1 MPMPDFNHVLPSGTV
16 VICTLKIDNKLPV
29 METTLIQGKKAA
41 GTASKKAAALAIMD
55 GNEAAVY
62 VAYKTSEV
70 CAIYPITPSSA
81 MGEFADEWSSDLKEN
96 IFGEV
101 PKIIEMQS
109 EAGAA
114 GAIHG
119 ALQGGALAST
129 FTCSQGLLLMIPNMY
144 KIAGELTPT
153 VFHIAAR
160 SLATH
165 ALSIFGD
172 HSDVMAVRSTGFAML
187 FGNSVQQAHD
197 MAMIA
202 TAATLR
208 SSIPFLNIFDGFR
221 TSHELNEADIL
232 PDDIIKQMIDVNDVA
247 RHRHRALN
255 PENPFIRGT
264 AQNPDVYFQSR
275 EACNEYHWKVPDI
288 VESTMQKFEQLTGR
302 AYKLFE
308 YYGHAQ
314 AENIIII
321 MGSGSGAV
329 QETVDYLNSKGE
341 KTGYL
346 HVHLYRPFSVKH
358 FISALPKTVKHIAV
372 LDRCKETGAIGEPLY
387 MDVINALHSGWDG
400 AIPTVIGG
408 RYGLASKEFNPGM
421 VKAVFDE
428 LKKDKPKNSFSIGIE
443 DDVTHKSL
451 SYDKQF
457 SLEDQHLFRGLFFGL
472 GADGTV
478 SANKN
483 TIKIIGDVTNNHVQG
498 YFVYDSKKSGSLTVS
513 HLRFSEKPIMS
524 TYLINSAN
532 FVACHHF
539 QYLQKYDI
547 LKDAQHGATFL
558 LNAPFATEDVWHNL
572 PKNIQ
577 EEIIEKQLKLYVI
590 NASKVAKE
598 TGMGSRINSI
608 LQTCFFAIS
617 NVIPKEEAISY
628 IKKAI
633 KKSYGR
639 KGEAVVQKNYDAV
652 DKTLENLSLI
662 DYTSLSVGNKESE
675 PAITGNAPDFVQQ
688 VLAKIIAGDGDN
700 LPVSAFPADGT
711 YPSAT
716 TRYEKRNIAEQVPVW
731 DPSLCSQCG
740 KCFFVCPHAAIRP
753 KVYSNDLL
761 KDAPDFFKHIAPV
774 GKEFF
779 KETESY
785 TLQVAVE
792 DCTGCN
798 LCVEVCPIESKT
810 QPGHKA
816 INMQD
821 VLPLK
826 ETEKQNWD
834 FFIGLPDIDRTR
846 INRSTVKGSQLLE
859 PLFEFSGA
867 CSGCG
872 ETPYLKLL
880 TQLFGDRMI
889 VANATGCSSI
899 FGGNLPTTPWSK
911 NAQGLGPAWANSL
924 FEDNAE
930 FGLGIKLATDM
941 KRNYGI
947 SLLKTLR
954 EEVGAELT
962 DTILGNVEANETE
975 IIQQRKNVNELKSRL
990 QEINKPEA
998 RLLYQVAEFLEH
1010 KSMWIVGGDGWAY
1023 DIGFSGLDHVLSTGE
1038 NVNILVLDTEVYSN
1052 TGGQKSKSSPI
1063 GASAKFSIKGKTT
1076 GKKDLAMQAI
1086 AHGTAFVAEIAMGA
1100 NDVHALRTIL
1110 EAEAY
1115 PGPSIIIAYSH
1126 CIAHGYDMCHGLD
1139 QQDLAVKTG
1148 YWPLFRYNPMK
1159 EQGQRFVLDS
1169 KEPSLPLDEFLY
1181 NENRFATIKNNDPV
1195 RATEFLS
1202 LANEGMKQRWQRIQA
1217 LKAL

>member
-1 MPMPDFNHVLPSGTV
+1 MESSIVIGKPDFIV
-16 VICTLKIDNKLPV
+16 
-29 METTLIQGKKAA
+29 
-41 GTASKKAAALAIMD
+41 SKKAAAFTIMD
-55 GNEAAVY
+55 GNEAAVHI
-62 VAYKTSEV
+62 AYKTSEV
-70 CAIYPITPSSA
+70 CAIYPITPSST
-81 MGEFADEWSSDLKEN
+81 MGEWADEWNSENKEN

-160 SLATH
+160 ALATH

-172 HSDVMAVRSTGFAML
+172 HSDVMAVRATGFAML
-187 FGNSVQQAHD
+187 FGNNAQEAHD

-202 TAATLR
+202 TAATLK

-221 TSHELNEADIL
+221 TSHELNEVAVL
-232 PDDIIKQMIDVNDVA
+232 PDEIIRQMIDINDVA
-247 RHRHRALN
+247 RHRQRSLN

-275 EACNEYHWKVPDI
+275 EACNEHHWKVPAI
-288 VESTMQKFEQLTGR
+288 VEATMQQFKTLTGR
-302 AYKLFE
+302 VYQLFE
-308 YYGHAQ
+308 YYGDTA
-314 AENIIII
+314 AERVIII

-329 QETVDYLNSKGE
+329 HETVDHLNSKGA
-341 KTGYL
+341 KTGCL
-346 HVHLYRPFSVKH
+346 SIHLYRPFSVKH
-358 FISALPKTVKHIAV
+358 FVGALPKSVTHIAV
-372 LDRCKETGAIGEPLY
+372 LDRCKETGAIGEPLF
-387 MDVINALHSGWDG
+387 MDVINALHAGWETTM
-400 AIPTVIGG
+400 PKVIGG
-408 RYGLASKEFNPGM
+408 RYGLASKEFNPAM
-421 VKAVFDE
+421 VMAVFDE
-428 LKKDKPKNSFSIGIE
+428 LTKDKPKNGFTIGIE
-443 DDVTHKSL
+443 DDITHTSIP
-451 SYDKQF
+451 YDKTF

-483 TIKIIGDVTNNHVQG
+483 TIKILGDETDMHLQG

-513 HLRFSEKPIMS
+513 HLRFSKQPIRS
-524 TYLINSAN
+524 TYLINFAN
-532 FVACHHF
+532 FIACHHF
-539 QYLQKYDI
+539 QYLEKYDI
-547 LKDAQHGATFL
+547 LKDAQQGATFL
-558 LNAPFATEDVWHNL
+558 LNAPYEKEAVWHHL
-572 PKNIQ
+572 PRKIQ
-577 EEIIEKQLKLYVI
+577 EEIVEKKLKLYVI

-617 NVIPKEEAISY
+617 NIMPKEQAILS

-633 KKSYGR
+633 LKTYGR
-639 KGEAVVQKNYDAV
+639 KGDAVVQKNYDAV
-652 DKTLENLSLI
+652 DRTIENLSLL
-662 DYTSLSVGNKESE
+662 DYSNFTIGNKATE
-675 PAITGNAPDFVQQ
+675 PAIAGNAPSFVQN
-688 VLAKIIAGDGDN
+688 VLARIIAGEGDD

-716 TRYEKRNIAEQVPVW
+716 TRFEKRNIADQVPVW
-731 DPSLCSQCG
+731 DASLCSQCG

-761 KDAPDFFKHIAPV
+761 VDAPDFFKHTAPI

-779 KETESY
+779 KDTESY

-810 QPGHKA
+810 EPGHKA
-816 INMQD
+816 INMQE

-834 FFIGLPDIDRTR
+834 FFISLPDIDRTR
-846 INRSTVKGSQLLE
+846 VNRGTVKGSQLLE

-911 NAQGLGPAWANSL
+911 NAEGLGPAWANSL

-947 SLLKTLR
+947 SLLKKLR

-962 DTILGNVEANETE
+962 DAILNNEEADETA
-975 IIQQRKNVNELKSRL
+975 IIQQRKNVNELKARL
-990 QEINKPEA
+990 TKIDQPNA
-998 RLLYQVAEFLEH
+998 TLLYQIAAFLEH

-1052 TGGQKSKSSPI
+1052 TGGQKSKSTPI
-1063 GASAKFSIKGKTT
+1063 GASAKYSIKGKTT

-1086 AHGTAFVAEIAMGA
+1086 AHGNAYVAEISMGA

-1110 EAEAY
+1110 EAEAF

-1139 QQDLAVKTG
+1139 QQELAVKTG
-1148 YWPLFRYNPMK
+1148 YWPLFHYNPLN
-1159 EQGQRFVLDS
+1159 EQGKRFVLDS
-1169 KEPSLPLDEFLY
+1169 KDPSIPLEDFLY
-1181 NENRFATIKNNDPV
+1181 NENRFATIKNNYPEK
-1195 RATEFLS
+1195 ATEFLAA
-1202 LANEGMKQRWQRIQA
+1202 ANDGIHRRWERIQA
-1217 LKAL
+1217 LKSL

>member
-1 MPMPDFNHVLPSGTV
+1 
-16 VICTLKIDNKLPV
+16 
-29 METTLIQGKKAA
+29 METTVVRGKSAGKAPTKKANL
-41 GTASKKAAALAIMD
+41 SIID
-55 GNEAAVY
+55 GNEAAVHI
-62 VAYKTSEV
+62 AYKTSEV

-81 MGEFADEWSSDLKEN
+81 MGEFADEWSSDNREN

-172 HSDVMAVRSTGFAML
+172 HSDVMAVRATGFAML
-187 FGNSVQQAHD
+187 FGNSPQQAHD

-202 TAATLR
+202 TASTLR

-221 TSHELNEADIL
+221 TSHELNEVEII
-232 PDDIIKQMIDVNDVA
+232 PDSIISEMIDKDAVA
-247 RHRHRALN
+247 RHRSRSLN
-255 PENPFIRGT
+255 PESPSIRGT

-275 EACNEYHWKVPDI
+275 EACNQFHWKVPEI
-288 VESTMQKFEQLTGR
+288 VEATMQQFEKLTGR
-302 AYKLFE
+302 SYKLFE
-308 YYGHAQ
+308 YYGHPE
-314 AENIIII
+314 AENIIIL
-321 MGSGSGAV
+321 MGSATGAV
-329 QETVDYLNSKGE
+329 HETVDYLNSKGE

-346 HVHLYRPFSVKH
+346 HIHLFRPFSVKH
-358 FISALPKTVKHIAV
+358 FINALPASVKKIAV
-372 LDRCKETGAIGEPLY
+372 LDRCKETGAIGEPLF
-387 MDVINALHSGWDG
+387 MDVINALHAGWAG
-400 AIPTVIGG
+400 TLPLVIGG
-408 RYGLASKEFNPGM
+408 RYGLASKEFNTGM
-421 VKAVFDE
+421 VKGIFDE
-428 LKKDKPKNSFSIGIE
+428 LKKDKPKNGFTIGIE
-443 DDVTHKSL
+443 DDVTHTSL
-451 SYDKQF
+451 AYDKTF
-457 SLEDQHLFRGLFFGL
+457 SLENQHLFRGLFFGL

-483 TIKIIGDVTNNHVQG
+483 TIKIVGDVTQNHVQG

-513 HLRFSEKPIMS
+513 HLRFSENPVKS

-558 LNAPFATEDVWHNL
+558 LNAPYATEDVWFNL
-572 PKNIQ
+572 PHNIQ
-577 EEIIEKQLKLYVI
+577 EEIKEKQLKLYVI

-617 NVIPKEEAISY
+617 NVMPKEEAISY

-633 KKSYGR
+633 KKTYGR

-652 DKTLENLSLI
+652 DKTLENLSLV
-662 DYTSLSVGNKESE
+662 DYSDYKIGNKESE
-675 PAITGNAPDFVQQ
+675 PAISGKAPEFVQQ

-700 LPVSAFPADGT
+700 LPVSAFPADGV

-753 KVYSNDLL
+753 KVYNNDLL
-761 KDAPDFFKHIAPV
+761 ADAPDFFKHTAPI

-779 KETESY
+779 KDTESY

-810 QPGHKA
+810 EPGHKA
-816 INMQD
+816 INMQE

-826 ETEKQNWD
+826 ETEKKNWD

-846 INRSTVKGSQLLE
+846 VNRGTVKGSQLLE

-911 NAQGLGPAWANSL
+911 NAEGHGPAWANSL

-941 KRNYGI
+941 KRLYGI
-947 SLLKTLR
+947 SLLKGLR

-962 DTILGNVEANETE
+962 DAILSNVEANETE
-975 IIQQRKNVNELKSRL
+975 VIQQRKNVTALKSRL
-990 QEINKPEA
+990 REIKKEEA
-998 RLLYQVAEFLEH
+998 DLLYQVADFLEH

-1063 GASAKFSIKGKTT
+1063 GASAKFSTKGKTT

-1086 AHGTAFVAEIAMGA
+1086 AHGSAYVAEIAMGA
-1100 NDVHALRTIL
+1100 NDVHALKTIL

-1139 QQDLAVKTG
+1139 QQELAVKTG

-1159 EQGQRFVLDS
+1159 EQGQRFILDS
-1169 KEPSLPLDEFLY
+1169 KDPSVPLDEFLY
-1181 NENRFATIKNNDPV
+1181 HENRFATIKNNDPEK
-1195 RATEFLS
+1195 AIDFLAQ
-1202 LANEGMKQRWQRIQA
+1202 ANEGIRHRWEKIMA
-1217 LKAL
+1217 LRAL

>member
-1 MPMPDFNHVLPSGTV
+1 MN
-16 VICTLKIDNKLPV
+16 
-29 METTLIQGKKAA
+29 ETIVQ
-41 GTASKKAAALAIMD
+41 SKPAVADPQKESLYTIMD
-55 GNEAAVY
+55 GNEAAVRI
-62 VAYKTSEV
+62 AYKTSEV
-70 CAIYPITPSSA
+70 CAIYPITPSSN
-81 MGEFADEWSSDLKEN
+81 MGEWADEWSSDNKEN

-101 PKIIEMQS
+101 PRIIEMQS

-160 SLATH
+160 ALATH

-172 HSDVMAVRSTGFAML
+172 HSDVMAVRSTGFALL
-187 FGNSVQQAHD
+187 FGDSVQEAHD

-202 TAATLR
+202 TAATLK

-221 TSHELNEADIL
+221 TSHELNEVEVIS
-232 PDDIIKQMIDVNDVA
+232 DDVIKQMIDLNAVA
-247 RHRHRALN
+247 RHRSRALN

-275 EACNEYHWKVPDI
+275 EACNEYHWKVPGI
-288 VESTMQKFEQLTGR
+288 VEETMKHFEELTGR
-302 AYKLFE
+302 AYRLFE
-308 YYGHAQ
+308 YYGHAE

-329 QETVDYLNSKGE
+329 HETVDHLNSKGE

-346 HVHLYRPFSVKH
+346 HIHLYRPFSVKY
-358 FISALPKTVKHIAV
+358 FIDALPKTIKKIAV
-372 LDRCKETGAIGEPLY
+372 LDRCKETGAIGEPLF
-387 MDVINALHSGWDG
+387 MDVINALHAGWEGDM
-400 AIPTVIGG
+400 PKVTGG

-421 VKAVFDE
+421 VMAVFDE
-428 LKKDKPKNSFSIGIE
+428 LKKDKPKKSFTIGIE
-443 DDVTHKSL
+443 DDITHTSL
-451 SYDKQF
+451 PYDKTF
-457 SLEDQHLFRGLFFGL
+457 SLEDQHRFRGLFFGL

-483 TIKIIGDVTNNHVQG
+483 TIKIIGDTTDMHMQG

-513 HLRFSEKPIMS
+513 HLRFSDQPVRS

-532 FVACHHF
+532 FIACHHF
-539 QYLQKYDI
+539 QYLEKYDI
-547 LKDAQHGATFL
+547 LKDAQQGATFL
-558 LNAPFATEDVWHNL
+558 LNAPFATEDVWYQL
-572 PKNIQ
+572 PRKIQ
-577 EEIIEKQLKLYVI
+577 DEIKEKELKLYVI
-590 NASKVAKE
+590 NASRVAKE

-617 NVIPKEEAISY
+617 NVMPKDEAITH
-628 IKKAI
+628 IKNAI
-633 KKSYGR
+633 RKSYGR
-639 KGEAVVQKNYDAV
+639 KGEQVVQKNFDAV
-652 DKTLENLSLI
+652 DKTLENLSLL
-662 DYTSLSVGNKESE
+662 DYTGFAVGYKQIV
-675 PAITGNAPDFVQQ
+675 PAISGNAPDFVQQ
-688 VLAKIIAGDGDN
+688 VLAKIIAGEGDE

-716 TRYEKRNIAEQVPVW
+716 TKYEKRNIADTVPVW
-731 DPSLCSQCG
+731 DASLCSQCG

-753 KVYSNDLL
+753 KVYNNDLL
-761 KDAPDFFKHIAPV
+761 ADAPDFFKHTAPI

-779 KETESY
+779 KDTESY

-798 LCVEVCPIESKT
+798 LCVEACPVESKT
-810 QPGHKA
+810 EPGHKA

-826 ETEKQNWD
+826 KTEKENWD

-846 INRSTVKGSQLLE
+846 VNRSTVKGSQLLE

-911 NAQGLGPAWANSL
+911 NAEGIGPAWANSL

-941 KRNYGI
+941 KRNYGL
-947 SLLKTLR
+947 SLLKSLR
-954 EEVGAELT
+954 EDVGPELA
-962 DTILGNVEANETE
+962 DAILNNVEANEAE
-975 IIQQRKNVNELKSRL
+975 IIQQRKNVNELKTRL
-990 QEINKPEA
+990 RDIKKPDA
-998 RLLYQVAEFLEH
+998 RLLYQIAEFLEH

-1038 NVNILVLDTEVYSN
+1038 NINILVLDTEVYSN
-1052 TGGQKSKSSPI
+1052 TGGQKSKSTPI
-1063 GASAKFSIKGKTT
+1063 GASAKYSIKGKTT

-1100 NDVHALRTIL
+1100 NDVHALKTIL
-1110 EAEAY
+1110 EAEAF

-1126 CIAHGYDMCHGLD
+1126 CIAHGYDLCNGLD
-1139 QQDLAVKTG
+1139 QQANAVKSG
-1148 YWPLFRYNPMK
+1148 YWPLFRYNPLK
-1159 EQGQRFVLDS
+1159 EQGNRFVLDS
-1169 KEPSLPLDEFLY
+1169 KDPSIPLENFLY
-1181 NENRFATIKNNDPV
+1181 NENRFATIKNNYPEKAV
-1195 RATEFLS
+1195 EFLAS
-1202 LANEGMKQRWQRIQA
+1202 ANDGMKKRWERIQA

>member
-1 MPMPDFNHVLPSGTV
+1 MESVVTNLKTTETLAKGKPIFTV
-16 VICTLKIDNKLPV
+16 
-29 METTLIQGKKAA
+29 
-41 GTASKKAAALAIMD
+41 MD
-55 GNEAAVY
+55 GNEAAVHI
-62 VAYKTSEV
+62 AYKTSEV
-70 CAIYPITPSSA
+70 CAIYPITPSST
-81 MGEFADEWSSDLKEN
+81 MGEFAEEWSSDNKVN
-96 IFGEV
+96 IYGEI

-160 SLATH
+160 ALATH

-172 HSDVMAVRSTGFAML
+172 HSDVMAVRATGFAML
-187 FGNSVQQAHD
+187 FGNNAQEAHD

-202 TAATLR
+202 TAASLK

-221 TSHELNEADIL
+221 TSHEINEVNVL
-232 PDDIIKQMIDVNDVA
+232 PDYIIKEMIDEKEVA
-247 RHRHRALN
+247 RHRQRSLN

-264 AQNPDVYFQSR
+264 AQNADVYFQSR
-275 EACNEYHWKVPDI
+275 EACNEYHWKVPEI
-288 VESTMQKFEQLTGR
+288 VEATMKQFETLTGR

-314 AENIIII
+314 AERIIII
-321 MGSGSGAV
+321 MGSGSGTV
-329 QETVDYLNSKGE
+329 KETVDYLNKNGE
-341 KTGYL
+341 KTGFL
-346 HVHLYRPFSVKH
+346 CVHLYRPFSVSH
-358 FISALPKTVKHIAV
+358 FIKAIPTSIQKIAV
-372 LDRCKETGAIGEPLY
+372 LDRCKETGAIGEPLF
-387 MDVINALHSGWDG
+387 MDVINALHAQWEG
-400 AIPTVIGG
+400 AMPKVIGG
-408 RYGLASKEFNPGM
+408 RYGLASKEFNPAM
-421 VKAVFDE
+421 VKGIFEE
-428 LKKDKPKNSFSIGIE
+428 LSKTKPKNGFTIGIN
-443 DDVTHKSL
+443 DDITHTSL
-451 SYDKQF
+451 SYDKKF

-483 TIKIIGDVTNNHVQG
+483 TIKIIGDVTDNHVQA

-513 HLRFSEKPIMS
+513 HLRFSDHPIHS

-539 QYLQKYDI
+539 HYLETYDI
-547 LKDAQHGATFL
+547 LKDVQHGATFL
-558 LNAPFATEDVWHNL
+558 LNAPYSNEEVWQHI
-572 PKNIQ
+572 PHTIQ
-577 EEIIEKQLKLYVI
+577 EEIVEKQLKLYVI

-617 NVIPKEEAISY
+617 NIMPKEDAIT
-628 IKKAI
+628 AI
-633 KKSYGR
+633 KNAVKKTYGK
-639 KGEAVVQKNYDAV
+639 KGEAVVKKNFDAI
-652 DKTLENLSLI
+652 DKTLENLSLL
-662 DYTSLSVGNKESE
+662 DYSGFLIGTKEIT
-675 PAITGNAPDFVQQ
+675 PAVSANAPDFVKN
-688 VLAKIIAGDGDN
+688 VLAKIIAGEGDE
-700 LPVSAFPADGT
+700 LPVSAFPTDGT

-716 TRYEKRNIAEQVPVW
+716 TKYEKRNIAEQVPVW

-753 KVYSNDLL
+753 KVYDASQLD
-761 KDAPDFFKHIAPV
+761 KAPDFFKHVAPI
-774 GKEFF
+774 GKEFM
-779 KETESY
+779 KDSEAY

-810 QPGHKA
+810 ELGHKA

-821 VLPLK
+821 VIPLK
-826 ETEKQNWD
+826 ETEKKNWD
-834 FFIGLPDIDRTR
+834 FFLSLPDIDRTR
-846 INRSTVKGSQLLE
+846 VAKTTVKGSQFLE

-899 FGGNLPTTPWSK
+899 FGGNLPTTPWSM
-911 NAQGLGPAWANSL
+911 NAEGNGPAWANSL

-941 KRNYGI
+941 KRQYAT
-947 SLLKTLR
+947 SLLKTIR
-954 EEVGAELT
+954 EDIGTELT
-962 DTILGNVEANETE
+962 DAILNNNEEDEAA
-975 IIQQRKNVNELKSRL
+975 IIKQRLAVNQVKNKLKDIS
-990 QEINKPEA
+990 NPA
-998 RLLYQVAEFLEH
+998 AGLLSQVAGFLEK

-1076 GKKDLAMQAI
+1076 GKKDLAMQAM
-1086 AHGTAFVAEIAMGA
+1086 AHGNAYVAEIAMGA
-1100 NDVHALRTIL
+1100 NDVHALKTIL

-1139 QQDLAVKTG
+1139 QQALAVKTG
-1148 YWPLFRYNPMK
+1148 YWPLFRFNPMNEK
-1159 EQGQRFVLDS
+1159 GKRFMLDS
-1169 KEPSLPLDEFLY
+1169 KDPTLPMEDFLY
-1181 NENRFATIKNNDPV
+1181 NENRFATIKNNYPDK
-1195 RATEFLS
+1195 AHDFLNQ
-1202 LANEGMKQRWQRIQA
+1202 ANDGMHTRLEK
-1217 LKAL
+1217 LLTFKNL

>member
-1 MPMPDFNHVLPSGTV
+1 
-16 VICTLKIDNKLPV
+16 
-29 METTLIQGKKAA
+29 MET
-41 GTASKKAAALAIMD
+41 AIEKDVQSIPAQKSHSLEVMD
-55 GNEAAVY
+55 GNQAAVHI
-62 VAYKTSEV
+62 AYKTSEV
-70 CAIYPITPSSA
+70 CAIYPITPSSP

-101 PKIIEMQS
+101 PKVIEMQS

-119 ALQGGALAST
+119 ALQGGALSST

-172 HSDVMAVRSTGFAML
+172 HSDVMAVRSTGFAQL
-187 FGNSVQQAHD
+187 FGNSPQQAHD

-202 TAATLR
+202 TASTLK
-208 SSIPFLNIFDGFR
+208 SSITFLNVFDGFR
-221 TSHELNEADIL
+221 TSHELNEVEIISDE
-232 PDDIIKQMIDVNDVA
+232 IIKQMIDMDAVA

-264 AQNPDVYFQSR
+264 AQNPDVFFQSR
-275 EACNEYHWKVPDI
+275 EACNQYHWNVPAI
-288 VESTMQKFEQLTGR
+288 VEETMQKFEALTGR
-302 AYKLFE
+302 SYKLFD
-308 YYGHAQ
+308 YYGDAN
-314 AENIIII
+314 AERIIII
-321 MGSGSGAV
+321 MGSGAGAV
-329 QETVDYLNSKGE
+329 QETVDYLNKQGE
-341 KTGYL
+341 KVGVL
-346 HVHLYRPFSVKH
+346 EVHLYRPFSLKH
-358 FISALPKTVKHIAV
+358 FMAALPASVAQIAV
-372 LDRCKETGAIGEPLY
+372 LDRCKEPNAIGEPLY
-387 MDVINALHSGWDG
+387 MDVINALSESGENRK
-400 AIPTVIGG
+400 AKVIGG
-408 RYGLASKEFNPGM
+408 RYGLSSKEFTPGM
-421 VKAVFDE
+421 VKAIFDE
-428 LKKDKPKNSFSIGIE
+428 LKKEQPKNHFTIGIE
-443 DDVTHKSL
+443 DDVTNTSL
-451 SYDKQF
+451 KYDKLF

-483 TIKIIGDVTNNHVQG
+483 TIKIIGEETDDHVQG

-513 HLRFSEKPIMS
+513 HLRFSHQPIRS

-539 QYLQKYDI
+539 HYLEKYDI
-547 LKDAQHGATFL
+547 LKDVQDGATFL
-558 LNAPFATEDVWHNL
+558 LNAPYANEEVWNHL
-572 PKNIQ
+572 PKKIQ
-577 EEIIEKQLKLYVI
+577 EEIIHKQLKLYVI

-617 NVIPKEEAISY
+617 NVMPKDEAIEY

-633 KKSYGR
+633 RKSYGR
-639 KGEAVVQKNYDAV
+639 KGEAVVQKNFDAV

-662 DYTSLSVGNKESE
+662 DYTAYSIGTKEIE
-675 PAITGNAPDFVQQ
+675 PAVSKNAPDFVQM
-688 VLAKIIAGDGDN
+688 VLGKIIAGEGDE

-716 TRYEKRNIAEQVPVW
+716 TKYEKRNIAEQVPVW
-731 DPSLCSQCG
+731 DADLCSQCG
-740 KCFFVCPHAAIRP
+740 KCYFVCPHAAIRP
-753 KVYSNDLL
+753 KVYSNELL
-761 KDAPDFFKHIAPV
+761 KDAPAYFKHIAPV

-779 KETESY
+779 KDQESY

-798 LCVEVCPIESKT
+798 LCYEVCPIESKT

-821 VLPLK
+821 VMPLK

-846 INRSTVKGSQLLE
+846 VNRSTVKGSQLLE

-899 FGGNLPTTPWSK
+899 FGGNLPTTPWAK
-911 NAQGLGPAWANSL
+911 NDDGCGPAWANSL

-930 FGLGIKLATDM
+930 FGLGLKLATDK
-941 KRNYGI
+941 KREYAI
-947 SLLKTLR
+947 SLLKSLSDD
-954 EEVGAELT
+954 VSNELV
-962 DTILGNVEANETE
+962 DAILNNVEATE
-975 IIQQRKNVNELKSRL
+975 AEVITQRKNVNQLKS
-990 QEINKPEA
+990 IIKKIDKPNA
-998 RLLYQVAEFLEH
+998 KLLSQVAGFLEH
-1010 KSMWIVGGDGWAY
+1010 KSVWIVGGDGWAY

-1038 NVNILVLDTEVYSN
+1038 NINILVLDTEVYSN
-1052 TGGQKSKSSPI
+1052 TGGQKSKSSPL
-1063 GASAKFSIKGKTT
+1063 GASAKFSVKGKTT

-1086 AHGTAFVAEIAMGA
+1086 AHGNAYVAEIAMGA
-1100 NDVHALRTIL
+1100 NDVHALKTIL

-1139 QQDLAVKTG
+1139 QQELAVKSG
-1148 YWPLFRYNPMK
+1148 YWPLFRFNPMK

-1169 KEPSLPLDEFLY
+1169 KDPSVPLDEFMY
-1181 NENRFATIKNNDPV
+1181 HENRFSVIKNTAPEK
-1195 RATEFLS
+1195 AHEFLD
-1202 LANEGMKQRWQRIQA
+1202 LANEGIKHRWQKINA
-1217 LKAL
+1217 LKSL

>member
-1 MPMPDFNHVLPSGTV
+1 MESATIADKPAEV
-16 VICTLKIDNKLPV
+16 V
-29 METTLIQGKKAA
+29 
-41 GTASKKAAALAIMD
+41 SKKATVFTIMD
-55 GNEAAVY
+55 GNEAAVRI
-62 VAYKTSEV
+62 AYKTSEI
-70 CAIYPITPSSA
+70 CAIFPITPSSP
-81 MGEFADEWSSDLKEN
+81 MGEWADEWNSENREN

-114 GAIHG
+114 GALHG
-119 ALQGGALAST
+119 ALQGGVLAST
-129 FTCSQGLLLMIPNMY
+129 FTCSQGLLLMIPNMF

-160 SLATH
+160 TLATH

-172 HSDVMAVRSTGFAML
+172 HSDVMAVRATGFAML
-187 FGNSVQQAHD
+187 FGNNVQQAHD

-202 TAATLR
+202 AAASLK

-221 TSHELNEADIL
+221 TSHELNEVVVLSDE
-232 PDDIIKQMIDVNDVA
+232 IIRQMIDVNDVA
-247 RHRHRALN
+247 RHRQRSLN

-264 AQNPDVYFQSR
+264 AQNPDVYFQNR
-275 EACNEYHWKVPDI
+275 EACNEYHWKVPAI
-288 VESTMQKFEQLTGR
+288 VEASMLQLEKLTGR
-302 AYKLFE
+302 AYQLFD
-308 YYGHAQ
+308 YYGDAA
-314 AENIIII
+314 AEKILVI
-321 MGSGSGAV
+321 MGSGSEAV
-329 QETVDYLNSKGE
+329 HETVDHLNSKGA
-341 KTGYL
+341 KTGCL
-346 HVHLYRPFSVKH
+346 SIHLYRPFSVKH
-358 FISALPKTVKHIAV
+358 FINALPKSVTHIAV
-372 LDRCKETGAIGEPLY
+372 LDRCKETGAIGEPLL
-387 MDVINALHSGWDG
+387 MDVINALHAGLES
-400 AIPTVIGG
+400 PLPKVIGG
-408 RYGLASKEFNPGM
+408 RYGLASKEFNPAM
-421 VKAVFDE
+421 VKAVFEE
-428 LKKDKPKNSFSIGIE
+428 LAKDNPKNGFTIGIE
-443 DDVTHKSL
+443 DDITHTSIP
-451 SYDKQF
+451 YDKTF
-457 SLEDQHLFRGLFFGL
+457 SLEEQHLFRGLFYGL

-483 TIKIIGDVTNNHVQG
+483 TIKILGDETDMHLQG

-513 HLRFSEKPIMS
+513 HLRFSRQPIRS
-524 TYLINSAN
+524 TYLINQAN
-532 FVACHHF
+532 FIACHHF
-539 QYLQKYDI
+539 QYLEKYDI
-547 LKDAQHGATFL
+547 LQDAQQGATFL
-558 LNAPFATEDVWHNL
+558 LNAPYEKEAVWQQL
-572 PKNIQ
+572 PRKIQ
-577 EEIIEKQLKLYVI
+577 EEIVGKKLKLYVI
-590 NASKVAKE
+590 NAYKVAKE
-598 TGMGSRINSI
+598 AGMGSRINSI

-617 NVIPKEEAISY
+617 NIMPKEQATL
-628 IKKAI
+628 AI
-633 KKSYGR
+633 KNAILNTYGR

-652 DKTLENLSLI
+652 DKTIENLYLL
-662 DYTSLSVGNKESE
+662 DYSNFAIGNKAKE
-675 PAITGNAPDFVQQ
+675 PAISGNAPNFVQQ
-688 VLAKIIAGDGDN
+688 VLAKIIAGEGDE

-716 TRYEKRNIAEQVPVW
+716 TRFEKRNIAEQVPVW
-731 DPSLCSQCG
+731 DASLCSQCG

-761 KDAPDFFKHIAPV
+761 VDAPDFFKHIPPI

-779 KETESY
+779 KDTESY

-821 VLPLK
+821 LLPLR

-834 FFIGLPDIDRTR
+834 FFISLPDIDRTR
-846 INRSTVKGSQLLE
+846 VNRGTVKGSQLLE

-889 VANATGCSSI
+889 IANATGCSSI

-911 NAQGLGPAWANSL
+911 NAEGLGPAWANSL

-941 KRNYGI
+941 KRDYGI
-947 SLLKTLR
+947 SLLKKLR

-962 DTILGNVEANETE
+962 DAILSNVEADEKA
-975 IIQQRKNVNELKSRL
+975 IVQQRKNVNELKNRL
-990 QEINKPEA
+990 QKMMQPEA
-998 RLLYQVAEFLEH
+998 ALLHQIAASLEH

-1052 TGGQKSKSSPI
+1052 TGGQKSKSTPI
-1063 GASAKFSIKGKTT
+1063 GASAKYSIKGKTT

-1086 AHGTAFVAEIAMGA
+1086 AHGTAYVAEISMGA

-1110 EAEAY
+1110 EAEAFQ
-1115 PGPSIIIAYSH
+1115 GPSIIIAYSH
-1126 CIAHGYDMCHGLD
+1126 CIAHGYDMCHGLA
-1139 QQDLAVKTG
+1139 QQELAVKSG
-1148 YWPLFRYNPMK
+1148 YWPLFHYNPLN
-1159 EQGQRFVLDS
+1159 EQGKRFVLDS
-1169 KEPSLPLDEFLY
+1169 KDPSIPLENFLY
-1181 NENRFATIKNNDPV
+1181 NENRFATIKNNFPEK
-1195 RATEFLS
+1195 AAEFLAS
-1202 LANEGMKQRWQRIQA
+1202 AKEGIRRRWERIQA
-1217 LKAL
+1217 LKML

>member
-1 MPMPDFNHVLPSGTV
+1 MGNTIEQVLIETKSG
-16 VICTLKIDNKLPV
+16 KP
-29 METTLIQGKKAA
+29 A
-41 GTASKKAAALAIMD
+41 TAISIID

-62 VAYKTSEV
+62 IAYKTSEV

-81 MGEFADEWSSDLKEN
+81 MGEFADEWSSDLREN

-160 SLATH
+160 ALATH

-187 FGNSVQQAHD
+187 FGTSAQQAHD
-197 MAMIA
+197 LAMIS
-202 TAATLR
+202 TAATLK

-221 TSHELNEADIL
+221 TSHELNEVDIL
-232 PDDIIKQMIDVNDVA
+232 SDEMIKAMIDVKDVA
-247 RHRHRALN
+247 RHRQRSLN
-255 PENPFIRGT
+255 PENPFIKGT

-275 EACNEYHWKVPDI
+275 EACNQYHWNVPEI
-288 VESTMQKFEQLTGR
+288 VEKTMRQFEQLTGR
-302 AYKLFE
+302 AYQLFE
-308 YYGHAQ
+308 YYGHPA
-314 AENIIII
+314 AENIIIM
-321 MGSGSGAV
+321 MGSGTGAV
-329 QETVDYLNSKGE
+329 HETVDYLNSKGE

-358 FISALPKTVKHIAV
+358 FINALPATVKNIAV

-387 MDVINALHSGWDG
+387 MDIINALHAGWEG
-400 AIPTVIGG
+400 TMPKVIGG

-421 VKAVFDE
+421 VMAVFNE
-428 LKKDKPKNSFSIGIE
+428 LKKDKPKNGFTVGIE
-443 DDVTHKSL
+443 DDITHTSL
-451 SYDKQF
+451 AYDKTF
-457 SLEDQHLFRGLFFGL
+457 SLESQHLFRGLFFGL

-483 TIKIIGDVTNNHVQG
+483 TIKIVGDVTDKHVQG

-513 HLRFSEKPIMS
+513 HLRFSDMPIRS

-532 FVACHHF
+532 FIACHHF
-539 QYLQKYDI
+539 QYLEKYDI
-547 LKDAQHGATFL
+547 LKDAEKGATFL
-558 LNAPFATEDVWHNL
+558 LNAPFETTDVWKNL
-572 PKNIQ
+572 PKRIQ
-577 EEIIEKQLKLYVI
+577 EEIIHKQLKLYVI

-617 NVIPKEEAISY
+617 NVMPKEEAIGY

-633 KKSYGR
+633 RKTYGR
-639 KGEAVVQKNYDAV
+639 KGEAVVNKNFEAV

-662 DYTSLSVGNKESE
+662 DYTGYAIGQKPSE
-675 PAITGNAPDFVQQ
+675 PAISGNAPDFVQQ
-688 VLAKIIAGDGDN
+688 VLARIIAGEGDE

-716 TRYEKRNIAEQVPVW
+716 TRYEKRNIADQVPVW
-731 DPSLCSQCG
+731 DADLCSQCG

-753 KVYSNDLL
+753 KVYNNDLL
-761 KDAPDFFKHIAPV
+761 KDAPDFFKHTAPV

-779 KETESY
+779 KDTESY

-798 LCVEVCPIESKT
+798 LCVEVCPVESKA

-846 INRSTVKGSQLLE
+846 VNRNTVKGSQLLE

-911 NAQGLGPAWANSL
+911 NAEGLGPAWANSL

-947 SLLKTLR
+947 SLLKSLR
-954 EEVGAELT
+954 EEVGVELA
-962 DTILGNVEANETE
+962 DAILENVEANEAE
-975 IIQQRKNVNELKSRL
+975 VIQQRKNVNALKAKLKTISH
-990 QEINKPEA
+990 PDA
-998 RLLYQVAEFLEH
+998 ALLYQIAEFLEH

-1052 TGGQKSKSSPI
+1052 TGGQKSKSSPV

-1100 NDVHALRTIL
+1100 NDVHALKTIL

-1115 PGPSIIIAYSH
+1115 PGPSIISAYSH

-1139 QQDLAVKTG
+1139 QQQLAVKTG
-1148 YWPLFRYNPMK
+1148 YWPLFRFNPLK

-1169 KEPSLPLDEFLY
+1169 KDPSVPLDEFLY
-1181 NENRFATIKNNDPV
+1181 HENRFATIKNNDPDK
-1195 RATEFLS
+1195 AAEFLEM
-1202 LANEGMKQRWQRIQA
+1202 ANSGMRLRWERIQA
-1217 LKAL
+1217 LKNL

>member
-1 MPMPDFNHVLPSGTV
+1 MESSI
-16 VICTLKIDNKLPV
+16 VI
-29 METTLIQGKKAA
+29 GKPAVI
-41 GTASKKAAALAIMD
+41 GSKKAAAFTIMD
-55 GNEAAVY
+55 GNEAAVHI
-62 VAYKTSEV
+62 AYKTSEV
-70 CAIYPITPSSA
+70 CAIYPITPSST
-81 MGEFADEWSSDLKEN
+81 MGEWADEWNSENKEN
-96 IFGEV
+96 IFGEL

-160 SLATH
+160 ALATH

-172 HSDVMAVRSTGFAML
+172 HSDVMAVRATGFAML
-187 FGNSVQQAHD
+187 FGNNAQEAHD

-202 TAATLR
+202 TAATLK

-221 TSHELNEADIL
+221 TSHELNEVAVL
-232 PDDIIKQMIDVNDVA
+232 PDDIIRQMIDVNDVA
-247 RHRHRALN
+247 RHRQRSLN

-275 EACNEYHWKVPDI
+275 EACNEYHWKVPAI
-288 VESTMQKFEQLTGR
+288 VEATMQQFKTLTGR
-302 AYKLFE
+302 AYQLFE
-308 YYGHAQ
+308 YYGDA
-314 AENIIII
+314 AAKKVIII

-329 QETVDYLNSKGE
+329 HETVDHLNSKGA
-341 KTGYL
+341 KTGCL
-346 HVHLYRPFSVKH
+346 SIHLYRPFSVKH
-358 FISALPKTVKHIAV
+358 FIGALPKSVTHIAV
-372 LDRCKETGAIGEPLY
+372 LDRCKETGAIGEPLF
-387 MDVINALHSGWDG
+387 MDVINALHAGWET
-400 AIPTVIGG
+400 ALPKVIGG
-408 RYGLASKEFNPGM
+408 RYGLASKEFNPAM
-421 VKAVFDE
+421 VMAVFDE
-428 LKKDKPKNSFSIGIE
+428 LSKDKPKNGFTIGIE
-443 DDVTHKSL
+443 DDITHTSIP
-451 SYDKQF
+451 YDKTF

-483 TIKIIGDVTNNHVQG
+483 TIKILGEETDMHLQG

-513 HLRFSEKPIMS
+513 HLRFSQQPIRS
-524 TYLINSAN
+524 TYLINFAN
-532 FVACHHF
+532 FIACHHF
-539 QYLQKYDI
+539 QYLEKYDI
-547 LKDAQHGATFL
+547 LKDAQQGATFL
-558 LNAPFATEDVWHNL
+558 LNAPYEKEAVWHHL
-572 PKNIQ
+572 PQKIQ
-577 EEIIEKQLKLYVI
+577 EEIVEKKLKLYVI

-617 NVIPKEEAISY
+617 NIMPKEQAIHS

-633 KKSYGR
+633 LKTYGR

-652 DKTLENLSLI
+652 DKTIENLSLL
-662 DYTSLSVGNKESE
+662 DYSNFTIGNKATE
-675 PAITGNAPDFVQQ
+675 PAISGNAPHFVQQ
-688 VLAKIIAGDGDN
+688 VLAKIIAGEGDD

-716 TRYEKRNIAEQVPVW
+716 TRFEKRNIADQVPVW
-731 DPSLCSQCG
+731 DASLCSQCG

-761 KDAPDFFKHIAPV
+761 VDAPDFFKHTAPI

-779 KETESY
+779 KDTESY

-810 QPGHKA
+810 EPGHKA
-816 INMQD
+816 INMQE

-834 FFIGLPDIDRTR
+834 FFISLPDIDRTR
-846 INRSTVKGSQLLE
+846 VNRGTIKGSQLLE

-911 NAQGLGPAWANSL
+911 NAEGLGPAWANSL

-930 FGLGIKLATDM
+930 FGLGIKLATDK
-941 KRNYGI
+941 KRDYGI
-947 SLLKTLR
+947 SLLKKLR
-954 EEVGAELT
+954 EQVGAELT
-962 DTILGNVEANETE
+962 DAILNNVEADETA
-975 IIQQRKNVNELKSRL
+975 IIQQRKNVNELKTRL
-990 QEINKPEA
+990 KKMVQPDA
-998 RLLYQVAEFLEH
+998 ALLFQIAEFLEH

-1052 TGGQKSKSSPI
+1052 TGGQKSKSTPI
-1063 GASAKFSIKGKTT
+1063 GASAKYSIKGKST

-1086 AHGTAFVAEIAMGA
+1086 AHGNAYVAEISMGA

-1110 EAEAY
+1110 EAEAF

-1126 CIAHGYDMCHGLD
+1126 CIAHGYDMCHGLE
-1139 QQDLAVKTG
+1139 QQELAVKTG
-1148 YWPLFRYNPMK
+1148 YWPLFHYNPLN
-1159 EQGQRFVLDS
+1159 EQGKRFVLDS
-1169 KEPSLPLDEFLY
+1169 KDPSIPLEDFLY
-1181 NENRFATIKNNDPV
+1181 NENRFATIKNNYPEK
-1195 RATEFLS
+1195 ATEFLAA
-1202 LANEGMKQRWQRIQA
+1202 ANDGIRRRWERIQA
-1217 LKAL
+1217 LKSL